1 MYVYVLKS
9 ERDKMKFS
17 VYKLYYG
24 VGLTDYIIFT
34 QRTLVYIEIKKEEE
48 KKDGGK
54 MELDEIKS
62 GKSYS

>member
-1 MYVYVLKS
+1 MRKKKHKQNN

-34 QRTLVYIEIKKEEE
+34 LCALVYIEAKKKKKERE
-48 KKDGGK
+48 K
-54 MELDEIKS
+54 MELWMK
-62 GKSYS
+62 

>member
-48 KKDGGK
+48 KKRRWKNGAG
-54 MELDEIKS
+54 
-62 GKSYS
+62 